1 LSAKRTLHEGWTV
14 SGDPG
19 APVAVEGVPAS
30 VPGEVTADLLAAGL
44 IRDPYVDDAERELAW
59 IGRTDWVYRTSFE
72 HESAA
77 WDGVDLVFD
86 GLDTVARVS
95 LNGVVLGETANMHRR
110 YRFDARAAIR
120 EGANELE
127 VAFTAPYTYAEAQR
141 ERLGD
146 RPNAYPEPGNF
157 IRKAACNFGWD
168 WGPNL
173 AGVGIWRPVRLEC
186 WTTARVDEVVPRVTM
201 EDGRGIVDFSVR
213 LQKAADHDVDL
224 YCEVAGHA
232 ATVRLAAGVVTANVR
247 VEVPDPEL
255 WHPHDRGDQPLYSV
269 AVTARSGDA
278 DLDEW
283 TGRIGFRTAELDT
296 EPDDEGRPYTLKI
309 NGEPVWVKGVNWIP
323 DEALFSRID
332 AARVECR
339 LRQAIAAGINYIRI
353 WGGGVYESEDFYRLC
368 DELGLLVGQDFLFA
382 CAAYPE
388 EEPFWSE
395 VEAEA
400 RDNLARLAPHPS
412 LVTWTGNNENIWGWH
427 DWDWQGDLGDR
438 TWGAGY
444 YHDLLP
450 KLVAEVDGTRPYWPG
465 SPYSG
470 VRELHPNEQ
479 AHASVH
485 IWDVW
490 NDEDY
495 TRYRDWKP
503 RFVAEFGY
511 QAPPTW
517 ATLRRMVTDDP
528 LQADSPNM
536 LWHQKAENGQAKLQR
551 GLDAHL
557 PPVRDFDDWLY
568 FTQVNQARAIR
579 VGIEH
584 FRSLQPY
591 CTGSIVWQLNDCWPV
606 TSWAAIDGEERLK
619 PLWYALKDV
628 YAERMVTFQPDGEG
642 LKMVVVNDAAETWNG
657 VIGFWK
663 CNAQG
668 RIIGRALVTM
678 EIDPR
683 DTAVLELEPGSV
695 PRDGEFLVTGRED
708 FPRATWFTKEDKDM
722 DWPKARFSTEV
733 AVVDGGVTV
742 RVTAESVLRDLCL
755 FADRLDPDAV
765 VDKALVTLVPGEE
778 VTFTVASEALAAH
791 MTGTRVSN
799 PSPRVECL
807 PSGARPRPP
816 PPLLSGTDAHQGT
829 TESGSSR

>member
-1 LSAKRTLHEGWTV
+1 MSAKRTLHEGWTV
-14 SGDPG
+14 SGDLD
-19 APVAVEGVPAS
+19 APVAVAGVPAS
-30 VPGEVTADLLAAGL
+30 VPGLIHTDLLAAGL
-44 IRDPYVDDAERELAW
+44 IGDPYVDEAERELAW
-59 IGRTDWVYRTSFE
+59 IGRTDWTYRTAFTVDDADR
-72 HESAA
+72 H
-77 WDGVDLVFD
+77 GVDLVFD

-110 YRFDARAAIR
+110 YRFDASEAVRQ
-120 EGANELE
+120 GPNELE
-127 VAFTAPYTYAEAQR
+127 VFFTSPYAYAEAQR
-141 ERLGD
+141 DRLGN
-146 RPNAYPEPGNF
+146 RPNAYDEPANF

-173 AGVGIWRPVRLEC
+173 AGAGIWRPVRLET
-186 WTTARVDEVVPRVTM
+186 WHTARVDEVVPRAAI
-201 EDGRGIVDFSVR
+201 EDGTGVVEFSVR
-213 LQKAADHDVDL
+213 LKKAADADVDL
-224 YCEVAGHA
+224 VCAVGPHE
-232 ATVRLAAGVVTANVR
+232 TVLRLPAGVATANVR
-247 VEVPDPEL
+247 VEVPDAQR
-255 WHPHDRGDQPLYSV
+255 WWPHDRGAQPLYDA
-269 AVTARSGDA
+269 AVTVRDGDEE
-278 DLDEW
+278 LDAW

-296 EPDDEGRPYTLKI
+296 APDDAGRPYTLRI

-332 AARVECR
+332 PARIERR
-339 LRQAIAAGINYIRI
+339 LRQAIGAGVNYIRI

-368 DELGLLVGQDFLFA
+368 DELGLLVGQDFPFA

-427 DWDWQGDLGDR
+427 DWDWQQDLGDR

-470 VRELHPNEQ
+470 ARELHPNEQ

-490 NDEDY
+490 NSEDY

-517 ATLRRMVTDDP
+517 ATVRRMVTDEP
-528 LQADSPNM
+528 LQAESPAM
-536 LWHQKAENGQAKLQR
+536 LWHQKAADGQDKLQR

-579 VGIEH
+579 LGIEH

-591 CTGSIVWQLNDCWPV
+591 CTGSVVWQLNDCWPV

-619 PLWYALKDV
+619 PLWYALRDV
-628 YAERMVTFQPDGEG
+628 YSPRIVTFQPDGEG
-642 LKMVVVNDAAETWNG
+642 LNLVVLNDTAETWNA
-657 VIGFWK
+657 VTGFWK
-663 CNAQG
+663 CSAEG
-668 RIIGRALVTM
+668 RMLGRALVNF
-678 EIDPR
+678 EVDPR
-683 DTAVLELEPGSV
+683 DSATLALEPGV
-695 PRDGEFLVTGRED
+695 IPVDGEFLATGPGD
-708 FPRATWFTKEDKDM
+708 FPRATWFSKEDKDM
-722 DWPKARFSTEV
+722 DWPKARFETETEV
-733 AVVDGGVTV
+733 VEGGVALTV
-742 RVTAESVLRDLCL
+742 SAATMLRDLCV
-755 FADRLDPDAV
+755 FADRLDPDAL
-765 VDKALVTLVPGEE
+765 VDKALVTLLPGET
-778 VTFTVASEALAAH
+778 VTFTVTSEAIAASPELAQA
-791 MTGTRVSN
+791 
-799 PSPRVECL
+799 L
-807 PSGARPRPP
+807 
-816 PPLLSGTDAHQGT
+816 T
-829 TESGSSR
+829 TKPVLRAIND

>member
-1 LSAKRTLHEGWTV
+1 
-14 SGDPG
+14 D
-19 APVAVEGVPAS
+19 
-30 VPGEVTADLLAAGL
+30 
-44 IRDPYVDDAERELAW
+44 
-59 IGRTDWVYRTSFE
+59 
-72 HESAA
+72 
-77 WDGVDLVFD
+77 WDGVDLAFD

-95 LNGVVLGETANMHRR
+95 LNGTVVGETANMHRR

-173 AGVGIWRPVRLEC
+173 AGVGIWRPVRLET
-186 WTTARVDEVVPRVTM
+186 WRTARLAEVVPHVSIELADGAVTGVV
-201 EDGRGIVDFSVR
+201 EF
-213 LQKAADHDVDL
+213 AVDL
-224 YCEVAGHA
+224 QRAGDA
-232 ATVRLAAGVVTANVR
+232 DLELVCTAGDQTTTVRVPAGAGAARAR
-247 VEVPDPEL
+247 VEVPNPRA
-255 WHPHDRGDQPLYSV
+255 WWPHNRGAQFLYDA
-269 AVTARSGDA
+269 AVSLRSGGEE
-278 DLDEW
+278 LDSW
-283 TGRIGFRTAELDT
+283 SHRIGFRKVELDT
-296 EPDDEGRPYTLKI
+296 EPDEDGRPYRLKI
-309 NGEPVWVKGVNWIP
+309 NGRPVWVKGVNWIP
-323 DEALFSRID
+323 DEALFGRID
-332 AARVECR
+332 PARIERR
-339 LRQAIAAGINYIRI
+339 LRQAVAAGIDYLRV

-368 DELGLLVGQDFLFA
+368 DELGLMVGQDFLFA

-427 DWDWQGDLGDR
+427 DWDWQEPLGDL

-450 KLVAEVDGTRPYWPG
+450 KLVSEVDGTRPYWPG

-470 VRELHPNEQ
+470 ARELHPNEQ
-479 AHASVH
+479 AHGSVH

-490 NDEDY
+490 NREDY
-495 TRYRDWKP
+495 AHYRDWKP

-517 ATLRRMVTDDP
+517 ATVRRMTTDEP
-528 LQADSPNM
+528 LQAETPNM
-536 LWHQKAENGQAKLQR
+536 LWHQKAADGQAKLQR

-568 FTQVNQARAIR
+568 FTQVNQARAVR
-579 VGIEH
+579 LGIEH

-591 CTGSIVWQLNDCWPV
+591 CTGSVVWQLNDCWPV

-619 PLWYALKDV
+619 PLWYALKDA
-628 YAERMVTFQPDGEG
+628 YADRIATFQPEGDGVK
-642 LKMVVVNDAAETWNG
+642 LVLVNDSDKPWG
-657 VIGFWK
+657 SVVGFWK
-663 CNAQG
+663 CTPQG
-668 RIIGRALVTM
+668 RINGRALLTIGVAA
-678 EIDPR
+678 R
-683 DTAVLELEPGSV
+683 DTAELVLTGEVAPK
-695 PRDGEFLVTGRED
+695 PGEFLVTGRED

-722 DWPKARFSTEV
+722 DWPTAEFTAETRPV
-733 AVVDGGVTV
+733 PGGVEV
-742 RVTAESVLRDLCL
+742 KVTAETVLRDLCL
-755 FADRLDPDAV
+755 FPDRLDPAAT
-765 VDKALVTLVPGEE
+765 VDKALLTLIPGEE
-778 VTFTVASEALAAH
+778 AVFTVTSEAIAASAAL
-791 MTGTRVSN
+791 TAALTSKPVLRAIN
-799 PSPRVECL
+799 
-807 PSGARPRPP
+807 
-816 PPLLSGTDAHQGT
+816 D
-829 TESGSSR
+829 

>member
-14 SGDPG
+14 SCEPG
-19 APVAVEGVPAS
+19 APVAVDDIPAS
-30 VPGEVTADLLAAGL
+30 VPGVVHTDLLAADL
-44 IRDPYVDDAERELAW
+44 IDDPYMDEAERELAW
-59 IGRTDWVYRTSFE
+59 IGRTDWTYRTVFD
-72 HESAA
+72 ADDL
-77 WDGVDLVFD
+77 DGHAVDLVFD

-110 YRFDARAAIR
+110 YRFDVRDAVR
-120 EGANELE
+120 EGPNELE

-141 ERLGD
+141 DRLGD

-173 AGVGIWRPVRLEC
+173 AGAGIWRPVRLET
-186 WTTARVDEVVPRVTM
+186 WHTARLDEVVPRVAVEGSTGVV
-201 EDGRGIVDFSVR
+201 ELAVR
-213 LQKAADHDVDL
+213 LEKAADTDVAL
-224 YCEVAGHA
+224 VCTVGSHQ
-232 ATVRLAAGVVTANVR
+232 ATAHLPAGVDTANVR
-247 VEVPDPEL
+247 VEVPDPQL
-255 WHPHDRGDQPLYSV
+255 WWPHDRGAQPLYDA
-269 AVTARSGDA
+269 AVTVRAGDE
-278 DLDEW
+278 DLDAW

-296 EPDDEGRPYTLKI
+296 APDDEGRPYTLVI

-332 AARVECR
+332 PARIERR
-339 LRQAIAAGINYIRI
+339 LRQAIAAGVNYIRV

-368 DELGLLVGQDFLFA
+368 DELGLLVAQDFPFA

-427 DWDWQGDLGDR
+427 DWDWQRRLGDR

-470 VRELHPNEQ
+470 DRERHPNEQ

-495 TRYRDWKP
+495 TRYRDWRP

-517 ATLRRMVTDDP
+517 ATVRRMVNDEP
-528 LQADSPNM
+528 LQAESPAM
-536 LWHQKAENGQAKLQR
+536 LWHQKAADGQGKLQR

-579 VGIEH
+579 LGIEH
-584 FRSLQPY
+584 FRSLHPY
-591 CTGSIVWQLNDCWPV
+591 CTGSVVWQLNDCWPV

-619 PLWYALKDV
+619 PLWYALKDA
-628 YAERMVTFQPDGEG
+628 YADRTVTFQPDGDG
-642 LKMVVVNDAAETWNG
+642 LKLVALNDTAEPWTG
-657 VIGFWK
+657 DVGFWK
-663 CNAQG
+663 CSAEG
-668 RIIGRALVTM
+668 RILARALGRLEV
-678 EIDPR
+678 DPR
-683 DTAVLELEPGSV
+683 GAVSLELDPSAV
-695 PRDGEFLVTGRED
+695 PADGEFLVTGPGD
-708 FPRATWFTKEDKDM
+708 FPRATWFSKEDKDM
-722 DWPKARFSTEV
+722 DWPKARFETATE
-733 AVVDGGVTV
+733 AVEGGVALT
-742 RVTAESVLRDLCL
+742 VTAASVLRDACV

-765 VDKALVTLVPGEE
+765 VDKALVTLLPGEQ
-778 VTFTVASEALAAH
+778 VTFTIMSEAIAASPELTLALTAKPVL
-791 MTGTRVSN
+791 RAIN
-799 PSPRVECL
+799 
-807 PSGARPRPP
+807 
-816 PPLLSGTDAHQGT
+816 D
-829 TESGSSR
+829 

>member
-1 LSAKRTLHEGWTV
+1 MTAKRTLHEGWTV
-14 SGDPG
+14 TGDPG
-19 APVAVEGVPAS
+19 APVAVDAIPAS
-30 VPGEVTADLLAAGL
+30 VPGDVVADLLTAGL
-44 IRDPYVDDAERELAW
+44 IGDPYVDEAERDLAW
-59 IGRTDWVYRTSFE
+59 VGRHDWTYRTAFT
-72 HESAA
+72 HEAGD
-77 WDGVDLVFD
+77 WDGIDLVFD

-95 LNGVVLGETANMHRR
+95 LNGTVIGETANMHRR
-110 YRFDARAAIR
+110 YRFDVRDQIL
-120 EGANELE
+120 EGDNELE
-127 VAFTAPYTYAEAQR
+127 VHFTAPYTYAEAQR
-141 ERLGD
+141 DRLGD

-173 AGVGIWRPVRLEC
+173 AGAGIWRPVRLEC
-186 WTTARVDEVVPRVTM
+186 WKTARIDEVVPRVSL
-201 EDGRGIVDFSVR
+201 EDGQGAVDFSVS
-213 LQKAADHDVDL
+213 LAKAADTDAELV
-224 YCEVAGHA
+224 CEVAGRRSA
-232 ATVRLAAGVVTANVR
+232 IRLAAGVATANVR

-255 WHPHDRGDQPLYSV
+255 WRPHDRGERRLYD
-269 AVTARSGDA
+269 AKVT
-278 DLDEW
+278 LDGGLDTWEH
-283 TGRIGFRTAELDT
+283 RIGFRTVELDT
-296 EPDDEGRPYTLKI
+296 EPDDDGRPYNLKV
-309 NGEPVWVKGVNWIP
+309 NGEPIWVKGVNWIP

-332 AARVECR
+332 PARLERR
-339 LRQAIAAGINYIRI
+339 LRQAIAAGINYIRV

-412 LVTWTGNNENIWGWH
+412 LVTWTGNNENLWGWH
-427 DWDWQGDLGDR
+427 DWDWQGDLGER

-450 KLVAEVDGTRPYWPG
+450 KLAAEVDGTRPYWPG

-470 VRELHPNEQ
+470 ARDLHPNEQ
-479 AHASVH
+479 AHASAH

-490 NDEDY
+490 NDLDY
-495 TRYRDWKP
+495 THYRDWKP

-511 QAPPTW
+511 QAPPAW
-517 ATLRRMVTDDP
+517 ATVRRMVTDEP
-528 LQADSPNM
+528 LEAASPSM
-536 LWHQKAENGQAKLQR
+536 LWHQKAANGQEKLQR

-568 FTQVNQARAIR
+568 YTQVNQARAIR
-579 VGIEH
+579 LGIEY

-591 CTGSIVWQLNDCWPV
+591 CSGAIVWQLNDCWPV

-619 PLWYALKDV
+619 PLWYALRDV
-628 YAERMVTFQPDGEG
+628 FAERLVTFQPEGDG
-642 LKMVVVNDAAETWNG
+642 LNMVVVNDAAEAWTG

-663 CNAQG
+663 CNAEG
-668 RIIGRALVTM
+668 RIIGRALVQM

-683 DTAVLELEPGSV
+683 DTAVLELEPGAI
-695 PRDGEFLVTGRED
+695 PKDGEFLLTGRED

-722 DWPKARFSTEV
+722 NWPKARFTTDV
-733 AVVDGGVTV
+733 AAIDGGVTV
-742 RVTAESVLRDLCL
+742 TVHAESVLRDLCL

-765 VDKALVTLVPGEE
+765 VDKALITLVPGEQ
-778 VTFTVASEALAAH
+778 VTFTVQSEAIAA
-791 MTGTRVSN
+791 
-799 PSPRVECL
+799 SPELQRALTAKPVL
-807 PSGARPRPP
+807 R
-816 PPLLSGTDAHQGT
+816 TIND
-829 TESGSSR
+829 

>member
-1 LSAKRTLHEGWTV
+1 MIAKRTLHEGWKL
-14 SGDPG
+14 SGDIE
-19 APVAVEGVPAS
+19 APVNVGGRTVTGDDDSPVNVEWIPAT
-30 VPGEVTADLLAAGL
+30 VPGEVVADLLAADL
-44 IRDPYVDDAERELAW
+44 IDDPYVDDTERELAW
-59 IGRTDWVYRTSFE
+59 IGRNDWTYRTVFE
-72 HESAA
+72 YEPEA
-77 WDGVDLVFD
+77 WDGIDLVFD
-86 GLDTVARVS
+86 GLDTVARIS
-95 LNGVVLGETANMHRR
+95 LNGTVLGETANMHRR
-110 YRFDARAAIR
+110 YRFDAREAIR

-127 VAFTAPYTYAEAQR
+127 VAFTSPYAYAEAQR
-141 ERLGD
+141 DRLGD

-173 AGVGIWRPVRLEC
+173 AGAGIWRPVRLEC
-186 WTTARVDEVVPRVTM
+186 WNTARIAEVIPRV
-201 EDGRGIVDFSVR
+201 DVVGGQGILDLAVR
-213 LQKAADHDVDL
+213 LDKAADTDL
-224 YCEVAGHA
+224 ELVCVLEG
-232 ATVRLAAGVVTANVR
+232 LSQVVTVPAGADSAEIR
-247 VEVPDPEL
+247 FEVD
-255 WHPHDRGDQPLYSV
+255 
-269 AVTARSGDA
+269 DA
-278 DLDEW
+278 DLWWPRGYGSQRLYQVSVDLVSQPDVLDNW
-283 TGRIGFRTAELDT
+283 RGRIGFRTVELDT
-296 EPDDEGRPYTLKI
+296 EPDEHGRPYQLKV
-309 NGEPVWVKGVNWIP
+309 NGEPIWVKGVNWIP
-323 DEALFSRID
+323 DDVLPSRVGSD
-332 AARVECR
+332 RYARRLSQAVAANINCVRV
-339 LRQAIAAGINYIRI
+339 
-353 WGGGVYESEDFYRLC
+353 WGGGIYESDAFYALC
-368 DELGLLVGQDFLFA
+368 DHLGLLVMQDFLFA

-470 VRELHPNEQ
+470 ERELHPNEQ

-517 ATLRRMVTDDP
+517 ATVRHMVTDEP
-528 LQADSPNM
+528 LEAETPAM
-536 LWHQKAENGQAKLQR
+536 LWHQKAQDGQGKLQR

-579 VGIEH
+579 LGIEY

-591 CTGSIVWQLNDCWPV
+591 CTGAIAWQLNDCWPV

-628 YAERMVTFQPDGEG
+628 YADRLVTFQPEGDG
-642 LKMVVVNDAAETWNG
+642 LNMVVVNDSTEPWAG

-663 CNAQG
+663 CTAEG
-668 RIIGRALVTM
+668 RIIGRALVQM
-678 EIDPR
+678 AIDPR
-683 DTAVLELEPGSV
+683 DKAVLELEPGSI
-695 PRDGEFLVTGRED
+695 PKDGEFLLTGRED

-722 DWPKARFSTEV
+722 DWPKARFTTEV
-733 AVVDGGVTV
+733 AAFDGGVAVT
-742 RVTAESVLRDLCL
+742 VTADSVLRDLCL
-755 FADRLDPDAV
+755 FADRLDPDAL
-765 VDKALVTLVPGEE
+765 VDKALITLVPGET
-778 VTFTVASEALAAH
+778 VTFIVRSKAIAASPELQQALVAKPVLRAI
-791 MTGTRVSN
+791 N
-799 PSPRVECL
+799 
-807 PSGARPRPP
+807 
-816 PPLLSGTDAHQGT
+816 D
-829 TESGSSR
+829 

>member
-1 LSAKRTLHEGWTV
+1 MSAKRTLHEGWTV
-14 SGDPG
+14 TGDPG
-19 APVAVEGVPAS
+19 APVAVEAIPAS
-30 VPGEVTADLLAAGL
+30 VPGEVVSDLLAAGL
-44 IRDPYVDDAERELAW
+44 VGDPYVDEAERELAW
-59 IGRTDWVYRTSFE
+59 VGRRDWTYRTAFT
-72 HESAA
+72 HDAGD
-77 WDGVDLVFD
+77 WDGIELAFD

-95 LNGVVLGETANMHRR
+95 LNGTVVGETANMHRR
-110 YRFDARAAIR
+110 YRFDVREVIR

-127 VAFTAPYTYAEAQR
+127 VHFTAPYAYAEAQR
-141 ERLGD
+141 DRLGD

-173 AGVGIWRPVRLEC
+173 AGAGIWRPVRLEC
-186 WTTARVDEVVPRVTM
+186 WKTARIDAVVPRVSL
-201 EDGRGIVDFSVR
+201 EDGSGIVELDVR
-213 LQKAADHDVDL
+213 LQRAAGADIDL
-224 YCEVAGHA
+224 ACTVARQDGA
-232 ATVRLAAGVVTANVR
+232 VVAETAVRVAAGAGSATVRLE
-247 VEVPDPEL
+247 VENPEL
-255 WHPHDRGDQPLYSV
+255 WRPLGHGDLELYD
-269 AVTARSGDA
+269 AKVTVRSAGTV
-278 DLDEW
+278 LDEW
-283 TGRIGFRTAELDT
+283 ERPIGFRAVELDT
-296 EPDDEGRPYTLKI
+296 EPDADGRPYRLEV
-309 NGEPVWVKGVNWIP
+309 NGETVWIKGVNWIP
-323 DEALFSRID
+323 DEALFGRID
-332 AARVECR
+332 PARIERR
-339 LRQAIAAGINYIRI
+339 LRQAVEAGVNYIRV
-353 WGGGVYESEDFYRLC
+353 WGGGVYESEDFYRIC
-368 DELGLLVGQDFLFA
+368 DRLGLLVGQDFLFA

-412 LVTWTGNNENIWGWH
+412 LVTWTGNNENLWGWH

-450 KLVAEVDGTRPYWPG
+450 KLVSEVDGTRPYWPG

-470 VRELHPNEQ
+470 TRELHPNEQ

-490 NDEDY
+490 NKRDY
-495 TRYRDWKP
+495 VHYRDWKP

-517 ATLRRMVTDDP
+517 ATVRRMVHDDP
-528 LQADSPNM
+528 LTADSPAM
-536 LWHQKAENGQAKLQR
+536 LWHQKAEGGQDKLQA

-568 FTQVNQARAIR
+568 FTQVNQARAMR
-579 VGIEH
+579 LGIEY

-591 CTGSIVWQLNDCWPV
+591 CSGAIVWQLNDCWPV

-619 PLWYALKDV
+619 PLWYALRDV
-628 YAERMVTFQPDGEG
+628 FADRLVTFQPDGDG
-642 LKMVVVNDAAETWNG
+642 LNMVVVNDSAEVWEG

-663 CNAQG
+663 CNAEG
-668 RIIGRALVTM
+668 RIIGRALVQM

-683 DTAVLELEPGSV
+683 DTAVLELEPGAV
-695 PRDGEFLVTGRED
+695 PRDGEFLLTGREE

-722 DWPKARFSTEV
+722 DWPKARFATEV
-733 AVVDGGVTV
+733 APVEGGVSVTV
-742 RVTAESVLRDLCL
+742 HAESVLRDLCL

-765 VDKALVTLVPGEE
+765 VDKALITLVPGEH
-778 VTFTVASEALAAH
+778 VVFTVRSEKIAASPELQRAL
-791 MTGTRVSN
+791 TGKPVLRAIN
-799 PSPRVECL
+799 
-807 PSGARPRPP
+807 
-816 PPLLSGTDAHQGT
+816 D
-829 TESGSSR
+829 

>member
-1 LSAKRTLHEGWTV
+1 LIVKRTLHEGWTV

-30 VPGEVTADLLAAGL
+30 VPGEVVSDLLAAGL
-44 IRDPYVDDAERELAW
+44 VADPYVDDNERELAW
-59 IGRTDWVYRTSFE
+59 IGRADWVYRTSFE
-72 HESAA
+72 HDAA
-77 WDGVDLVFD
+77 DWDGIDLVFD

-95 LNGVVLGETANMHRR
+95 LNGTVIGETANMHRR
-110 YRFDARAAIR
+110 YRFDARSAIR

-127 VAFTAPYTYAEAQR
+127 VAFTSPYAYAEAQR

-186 WTTARVDEVVPRVTM
+186 WQTARVDEVVPRVTV
-201 EDGRGIVDFSVR
+201 EDGRGTVDFSVR
-213 LQKAADHDVDL
+213 LQQAADHDVDL
-224 YCEVAGHA
+224 ICEVGGHA
-232 ATVRLAAGVVTANVR
+232 ATVRLAAGVATANVL

-255 WHPHDRGDQPLYSV
+255 WHPHDRGGQPLYSA
-269 AVTARSGDA
+269 AVTVRRDDT
-278 DLDEW
+278 DLDSW
-283 TGRIGFRTAELDT
+283 TGRIGFRTVELDT
-296 EPDDEGRPYTLKI
+296 EPDGDGRPYTLKI
-309 NGEPVWVKGVNWIP
+309 NGEPLWVKGVNWIP

-332 AARVECR
+332 PARIERR
-339 LRQAIAAGINYIRI
+339 LRQAVAAGINYIRV

-412 LVTWTGNNENIWGWH
+412 LVTWTGNNETIWGWH
-427 DWDWQGDLGDR
+427 DWNWQDDLGER

-444 YHDLLP
+444 YHELLP

-470 VRELHPNEQ
+470 ARELHPNDQ
-479 AHASVH
+479 AHSSVH

-490 NDEDY
+490 NREDY

-517 ATLRRMVTDDP
+517 ATVRRMVTDDP
-528 LQADSPNM
+528 LRADAPHM
-536 LWHQKAENGQAKLQR
+536 LWHQKAEDGQAKLQR

-579 VGIEH
+579 LGIEH
-584 FRSLQPY
+584 FRALQPY
-591 CTGSIVWQLNDCWPV
+591 CTGAIVWQLNDCWPV

-619 PLWYALKDV
+619 PLWYALKDA
-628 YAERMVTFQPDGEG
+628 YAERMVTFRPEGEG
-642 LKMVVVNDAAETWNG
+642 LQMVVVNDSAEVWNG

-663 CNAQG
+663 CNTQG
-668 RIIGRALVTM
+668 RIIGRALVQM
-678 EIDPR
+678 EIDAR
-683 DTAVLELEPGSV
+683 DTAVLDLEPGAI
-695 PRDGEFLVTGRED
+695 PHDGEFLLTGRED

-722 DWPKARFSTEV
+722 DWPKARFTTET
-733 AVVDGGVTV
+733 AAVDGGVTV
-742 RVTAESVLRDLCL
+742 TVTADSVLRDLCL
-755 FADRLDPDAV
+755 FPDRLDPDAV
-765 VDKALVTLVPGEE
+765 VDKALITLVPGEQ
-778 VTFTVASEALAAH
+778 VTFTVTSEAIAA
-791 MTGTRVSN
+791 
-799 PSPRVECL
+799 SPELQKALTAKPVLR
-807 PSGARPRPP
+807 AIN
-816 PPLLSGTDAHQGT
+816 D
-829 TESGSSR
+829 

>member
-1 LSAKRTLHEGWTV
+1 MSAKRTLHEGWTV

-19 APVAVEGVPAS
+19 APVAVDGVPAS
-30 VPGEVTADLLAAGL
+30 VPGVVHTDLLAAGL
-44 IRDPYVDDAERELAW
+44 IGDPYVDEAERDLSW
-59 IGRTDWVYRTSFE
+59 IGRHDWTYRTAFDFAE
-72 HESAA
+72 EP
-77 WDGVDLVFD
+77 WDGIDLVFD

-110 YRFDARAAIR
+110 YRFDAREAIR
-120 EGANELE
+120 QGANELE
-127 VAFTAPYTYAEAQR
+127 VHFTAPYTYAEAQR
-141 ERLGD
+141 DRLGD

-186 WTTARVDEVVPRVTM
+186 WNTAHIEEVVPQVSI
-201 EDGRGIVDFSVR
+201 EDGVGIAEFDVR
-213 LQKAADHDVDL
+213 LRQVADADVELKCRIGWHLQFGNGHYVAQADL
-224 YCEVAGHA
+224 RVPAGA
-232 ATVRLAAGVVTANVR
+232 ETATMR
-247 VEVPDPEL
+247 VEVPEPDL
-255 WHPHDRGDQPLYSV
+255 WHPRGYGAPELYEASIT
-269 AVTARSGDA
+269 AVSGETI
-278 DLDEW
+278 LDGWRAE
-283 TGRIGFRTAELDT
+283 IGFRTVELDT
-296 EPDDEGRPYTLKI
+296 EPDDDGRPYNLKV

-332 AARVECR
+332 PARIERR
-339 LRQAIAAGINYIRI
+339 LRQAVAAGINYIRV
-353 WGGGVYESEDFYRLC
+353 WGGGIYESEDFYRIC
-368 DELGLLVGQDFLFA
+368 DRLGLLVGQDFLFA

-400 RDNLARLAPHPS
+400 RDNLARLASHPS

-427 DWDWQGDLGDR
+427 DWDWQQDLGDR

-470 VRELHPNEQ
+470 ERGLHPNEQ
-479 AHASVH
+479 GHASVH

-495 TRYRDWKP
+495 TRYREWKP

-517 ATLRRMVTDDP
+517 ATVRRMVTDEP
-528 LQADSPNM
+528 LQAETPAM
-536 LWHQKAENGQAKLQR
+536 LWHQKAADGQAKLQR

-579 VGIEH
+579 LGIEH
-584 FRSLQPY
+584 FRSLAPY
-591 CTGSIVWQLNDCWPV
+591 CSGSIVWQLNDCWPV

-619 PLWYALKDV
+619 PLWYALKNV

-642 LKMVVVNDAAETWNG
+642 LKLVVINDSAEHWDG

-663 CNAQG
+663 CSPQG
-668 RIIGRALVTM
+668 RIIGRALVEM
-678 EIDPR
+678 EVDAR
-683 DTAVLELEPGSV
+683 GSAVLELESAAV
-695 PRDGEFLVTGRED
+695 PVDGEFLVTGPED
-708 FPRATWFTKEDKDM
+708 YPRATWFTKEDKDM
-722 DWPKARFSTEV
+722 DWPKARFTAET
-733 AVVDGGVTV
+733 AVVDGGVAVTL
-742 RVTAESVLRDLCL
+742 TAETVLRDLCL

-765 VDKALVTLVPGEE
+765 VDKALMTLLPGEE
-778 VTFTVASEALAAH
+778 VTFTVTSDLIAASPELQRALTSKPVLRA
-791 MTGTRVSN
+791 VN
-799 PSPRVECL
+799 
-807 PSGARPRPP
+807 
-816 PPLLSGTDAHQGT
+816 D
-829 TESGSSR
+829 

>member
-1 LSAKRTLHEGWTV
+1 MSAKSTLHEGWTV
-14 SGDPG
+14 TGDPG
-19 APVAVEGVPAS
+19 TPAADGPVPAT
-30 VPGEVTADLLAAGL
+30 VPGEVVSDLLAAGL
-44 IRDPYVDDAERELAW
+44 VDDPYTDDGERAVAW
-59 IGRTDWVYRTSFE
+59 VGRRDWTYRTTFDFE
-72 HESAA
+72 PGD

-95 LNGVVLGETANMHRR
+95 LNGAVVGETANMHRR

-127 VAFTAPYTYAEAQR
+127 VAFTSPYTYAEAQR
-141 ERLGD
+141 ARLGD
-146 RPNAYPEPGNF
+146 RPNAYDEPGNF

-173 AGVGIWRPVRLEC
+173 ASAGIWRPVRLET
-186 WTTARVDEVVPRVTM
+186 WRTARLAEVVPRVSV
-201 EDGRGIVDFSVR
+201 EAGRGVVDF
-213 LQKAADHDVDL
+213 AVDL
-224 YCEVAGHA
+224 QRAGDA
-232 ATVRLAAGVVTANVR
+232 DLELVCTAGDHTAVLPVPAGAGTAQARVVVD
-247 VEVPDPEL
+247 DPEL
-255 WHPHDRGDQPLYSV
+255 WWPHDRGGQPLYDVSV
-269 AVTARSGDA
+269 SLRSGGEE
-278 DLDEW
+278 LDSW
-283 TGRIGFRTAELDT
+283 SHRVGFRTVELDT
-296 EPDDEGRPYTLKI
+296 EPDADGRPYTLRI
-309 NGEPVWVKGVNWIP
+309 NGEAVWVKGVNWIP

-332 AARVECR
+332 PARLERR
-339 LRQAIAAGINYIRI
+339 LRQAVAAGIDYVRV

-368 DELGLLVGQDFLFA
+368 DELGLMVGQDFLFA

-427 DWDWQGDLGDR
+427 DWDWQGPLGEL
-438 TWGAGY
+438 TWGAGF
-444 YHDLLP
+444 YHELLP

-470 VRELHPNEQ
+470 VRELHPNDE

-490 NDEDY
+490 NQKDY
-495 TRYRDWKP
+495 AHYRDWRP

-517 ATLRRMVTDDP
+517 ATVRRMTTDEP
-528 LQADSPNM
+528 LQAETPNM
-536 LWHQKAENGQAKLQR
+536 LWHQKAADGQAKLQR

-579 VGIEH
+579 LGIEH
-584 FRSLQPY
+584 FRALQPY
-591 CTGSIVWQLNDCWPV
+591 CTGAVVWQLNDCWPV

-619 PLWYALKDV
+619 PLWYALRDV
-628 YAERMVTFQPDGEG
+628 YADRMVTFQPHGDGVK
-642 LKMVVVNDAAETWNG
+642 LVVVNDAAEAWTG

-663 CNAQG
+663 CTAEG
-668 RIIGRALVTM
+668 RITGRALL
-678 EIDPR
+678 EIEIGPR
-683 DTAVLELEPGSV
+683 GTDELVLDGTTAPA
-695 PRDGEFLVTGRED
+695 PGEFLVTGRED

-722 DWPKARFSTEV
+722 DWPTARFT
-733 AVVDGGVTV
+733 ATTQVVDGGVALTV
-742 RVTAESVLRDLCL
+742 SADTVLRDLCV
-755 FADRLDPDAV
+755 FADRLDPDAT
-765 VDKALVTLVPGEE
+765 VDKALVTLIPGEQ
-778 VTFTVASEALAAH
+778 VTFTVTSEAIAA
-791 MTGTRVSN
+791 
-799 PSPRVECL
+799 SPELTAALTAKPVLR
-807 PSGARPRPP
+807 AIN
-816 PPLLSGTDAHQGT
+816 D
-829 TESGSSR
+829 

>member
-1 LSAKRTLHEGWTV
+1 LSDKRILHEGWTV
-14 SGDPG
+14 AGDPG
-19 APVAVEGVPAS
+19 APAAVDPIPAA
-30 VPGEVTADLLAAGL
+30 VPGEVVSALLDAGL
-44 IRDPYVDDAERELAW
+44 VADPYTDEGERGVAW
-59 IGRTDWVYRTSFE
+59 VGRHDWTYRTSFDFA
-72 HESAA
+72 SDD

-86 GLDTVARVS
+86 GLDTVARIL
-95 LNGVVLGETANMHRR
+95 LNGDVIGETANMHRR
-110 YRFDARAAIR
+110 YRFDALTAMR

-127 VAFTAPYTYAEAQR
+127 IAFTSPYAYAEAQR
-141 ERLGD
+141 DRLGD
-146 RPNAYPEPGNF
+146 RPNAYDEPGNF

-173 AGVGIWRPVRLEC
+173 ASAGIWRPVRLEY
-186 WTTARVDEVVPRVTM
+186 WRIARIAEVVPRVSV
-201 EDGRGIVDFSVR
+201 EAGQGIVDFSVELER
-213 LQKAADHDVDL
+213 AERVDL
-224 YCEVAGHA
+224 DLVCTAGEHTA
-232 ATVRLAAGVVTANVR
+232 VLRVPAGKRTAQVR
-247 VEVPDPEL
+247 VVVDDPEL
-255 WHPHDRGDQPLYSV
+255 WWPHNRGSQPLYDV
-269 AVTARSGDA
+269 AVTLSSDGRE
-278 DLDEW
+278 LDSW
-283 TGRIGFRTAELDT
+283 SHRIGFRTVELDT
-296 EPDDEGRPYTLKI
+296 EPDADGRPYTLKV
-309 NGEPVWVKGVNWIP
+309 NGEAVWVKGVNWIP

-332 AARVECR
+332 AARLERR
-339 LRQAIAAGINYIRI
+339 LRQAVAAGIDYVRV
-353 WGGGVYESEDFYRLC
+353 WGGGIYESEDFYRLC
-368 DELGLLVGQDFLFA
+368 DELGLMVGQDFLFA

-427 DWDWQGDLGDR
+427 DWDWQEPLGEL

-470 VRELHPNEQ
+470 TRDLHPNEQ

-490 NDEDY
+490 NRLDY
-495 TRYRDWKP
+495 AHYRDWRP

-517 ATLRRMVTDDP
+517 ATVRRMTTDEP
-528 LQADSPNM
+528 LQAETPNM
-536 LWHQKAENGQAKLQR
+536 LWHQKAADGQAKLQR

-557 PPVRDFDDWLY
+557 PVARDFDDWLY

-579 VGIEH
+579 LGIEH

-591 CTGSIVWQLNDCWPV
+591 CTGAVVWQLNDCWPV

-619 PLWYALKDV
+619 PLWYALRDA
-628 YAERMVTFQPDGEG
+628 YADRIVTFQPHGEDVK
-642 LKMVVVNDAAETWNG
+642 LVAVNDSAEVWNG

-663 CNAQG
+663 CTAEG
-668 RIIGRALVTM
+668 RITGRALL
-678 EIDPR
+678 EIAIDPR
-683 DTAVLELEPGSV
+683 DTAEVVLEGNVAPA
-695 PRDGEFLVTGRED
+695 PGEFLVTGREG

-722 DWPKARFSTEV
+722 DWATARFTAET
-733 AVVDGGVTV
+733 ALVDGGVAVT
-742 RVTAESVLRDLCL
+742 VTADTVLRDLCV

-765 VDKALVTLVPGEE
+765 VDKALVTLIPGEQ
-778 VTFTVASEALAAH
+778 VTFTVTSEAIAA
-791 MTGTRVSN
+791 
-799 PSPRVECL
+799 SPELTAALTAKPVLRAVN
-807 PSGARPRPP
+807 
-816 PPLLSGTDAHQGT
+816 D
-829 TESGSSR
+829 